1 MAAIFENGI
10 DVSRYQGV
18 VDWAR
23 VAASGQQFAIVR
35 VGSTDGSGVYVD
47 PYFKRNMEGAH
58 AAGLKVGAY
67 YYTYAK
73 TEEAVIRELNKFLPA
88 LEGYQLEYPV
98 FVDMEDSS
106 FVSLSR
112 KQVTDLTRLAMDI
125 LYQNGWY
132 AGYYTYTFFAT
143 NYIDTEAL
151 KDYPLWIADYRGYVG
166 YQGGYTMWQYSSS
179 GQVSGIQGNVDMN
192 RSYVDFLPF
201 IKEGGFN
208 GFPAPSGPVMMP
220 LENQL
225 LEVFSERCEYFN
237 SPDVNDVVGYLPLGT
252 YPAVALS
259 EEEYGGFV
267 WVTFRL
273 GGAVWWTA
281 LLEDR
286 CRLIAD
292 DSGTDCSECQAQ
304 LAEANAR
311 IEETRQLLN
320 DALEALG

>member
-18 VDWAR
+18 IDWTR

-35 VGSTDGSGVYVD
+35 VGSTDGSDVYVD
-47 PYFKRNMEGAH
+47 PYFKRNVEGAK

-73 TEEAVIRELNKFLPA
+73 TEEAVIRELDTFLPA

-106 FVSLSR
+106 FASLTR
-112 KQVTDLTRLAMDI
+112 KQVTDLTRFAMDI
-125 LYQNGWY
+125 LYQKGWY

-166 YQGGYTMWQYSSS
+166 YQGSYTMWQYSSS

-208 GFPAPSGPVMMP
+208 GFPASSGPVMMP

-259 EEEYGGFV
+259 EEEFGGFV

-292 DSGTDCSECQAQ
+292 DSGTDCSECQAR

-311 IEETRQLLN
+311 IEEARQLLN

>member
-47 PYFKRNMEGAH
+47 PYFRRNEEGAH

-112 KQVTDLTRLAMDI
+112 KQVTDLTRFAMDI

-192 RSYVDFLPF
+192 RSYADFLPF
-201 IKEGGFN
+201 IREGGFN

-320 DALEALG
+320 DALLN

>member
-1 MAAIFENGI
+1 MAAIFENGV

-47 PYFKRNMEGAH
+47 PHFKRNVEGAH

>member
-18 VDWAR
+18 IDWTR

-35 VGSTDGSGVYVD
+35 VGSTDGSDVDVD
-47 PYFKRNMEGAH
+47 PYFKRNVEGAK

-73 TEEAVIRELNKFLPA
+73 TEEAVIRELDTFLPA

-106 FVSLSR
+106 FASLTR
-112 KQVTDLTRLAMDI
+112 KQVTDLTRFAMDI
-125 LYQNGWY
+125 LYQKGWY

-166 YQGGYTMWQYSSS
+166 YQGSYAMWQYSSS

-208 GFPAPSGPVMMP
+208 GFPASSGPVMMP

-259 EEEYGGFV
+259 EEEFGGFV

-292 DSGTDCSECQAQ
+292 DSGTDCSECQAR

-311 IEETRQLLN
+311 IEEARQLLN

>member
-18 VDWAR
+18 IDWTR

-35 VGSTDGSGVYVD
+35 VGSTDGSDVYVD
-47 PYFKRNMEGAH
+47 PYFKQNVEGAH

-73 TEEAVIRELNKFLPA
+73 TEEAVIRELNTFLPA

-106 FVSLSR
+106 FASLTR
-112 KQVTDLTRLAMDI
+112 KQVTDLTRFAMDI
-125 LYQNGWY
+125 LYQKGWY

-166 YQGGYTMWQYSSS
+166 YQGSYAMWQYSSS

-208 GFPAPSGPVMMP
+208 GFPASSGPVMMP
-220 LENQL
+220 LKNQL

-259 EEEYGGFV
+259 EEEFGGFV

-292 DSGTDCSECQAQ
+292 DSGTDCSECQAR

-311 IEETRQLLN
+311 IEEARQLLN